1 MAGAR
6 GGVAT
11 KMQEIEP
18 RAVFTHCYGH
28 ALNLSVKD
36 TITGSAS
43 LKDCLDTCFELIKL
57 IKFSPKR
64 EGMLNRIKEET
75 GSESPS
81 IRTMCPTRWTVR
93 ADALASILS
102 NYNDIQKLWEDAL
115 EATSDTEMKAR
126 IQGISSQM
134 TTFPFLFNLLL
145 SEIILRHT
153 DKLSQSLQKPTMSS
167 VEGHEIAML
176 TVKTLQGMHSDRD
189 FNLFWDRIETS
200 RIQYDVEEATLPR
213 RRKRPHRY
221 GDGEATFPATP
232 KDLYRPKYFEV
243 LDLAVMSIMERFN
256 QPGFKV
262 YSNLEQLLF
271 KACSGEEYDS
281 ELSAVCEFYGEDL
294 NPCDLQSQ
302 LRTLRTLYLEKKGDE
317 KPSISGLKFVLQ
329 SLSPAQRTVID
340 MVCRTFQ
347 LLIVTQLLQIAL
359 LNDLSVPSKGSKH
372 IPCHKYDL
380 ITSWFFN
387 ITETLQTI

>member
-1 MAGAR
+1 
-6 GGVAT
+6 
-11 KMQEIEP
+11 
-18 RAVFTHCYGH
+18 
-28 ALNLSVKD
+28 
-36 TITGSAS
+36 
-43 LKDCLDTCFELIKL
+43 
-57 IKFSPKR
+57 
-64 EGMLNRIKEET
+64 MLNRIKEET

-134 TTFPFLFNLLL
+134 TTFPFLFNLFL

-176 TVKTLQGMHSDRD
+176 TVKTLQGMRSDRD

-221 GDGEATFPATP
+221 EDGDGKATFPATP
-232 KDLYRPKYFEV
+232 KDLYRPKYFQV

-302 LRTLRTLYLEKKGDE
+302 LKTLRTLYLEKKGDE

-340 MVCRTFQ
+340 MVCQTFQ
-347 LLIVTQLLQIAL
+347 LLIVTPATNCTSERSFSALKRIKTYLRSTMSQVRLNHLMVLQYHRDITDNL
-359 LNDLSVPSKGSKH
+359 DTKTIVNDFISAKESRQH
-372 IPCHKYDL
+372 IFAK
-380 ITSWFFN
+380 F
-387 ITETLQTI
+387 